1 MAKLKWELEMKAKLR
16 AISKAKIIWSK
27 EQQQQQQRGT
37 CALRFIRWVYIY
49 RDSCTRIEIR
59 TTCTRGRLDRDVLTQ
74 TFVLGLGTE

>member
-37 CALRFIRWVYIY
+37 CALRFRRWVYIY
-49 RDSCTRIEIR
+49 RDRCTRIEIR
-59 TTCTRGRLDRDVLTQ
+59 PTCTRGRLDRDVLTQ
-74 TFVLGLGTE
+74 MFVLGLGTE